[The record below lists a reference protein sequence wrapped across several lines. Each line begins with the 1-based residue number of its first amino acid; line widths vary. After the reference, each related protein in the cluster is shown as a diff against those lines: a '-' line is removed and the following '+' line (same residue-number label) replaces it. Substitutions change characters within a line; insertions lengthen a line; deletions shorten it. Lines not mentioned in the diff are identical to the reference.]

1 MPREMSCP
9 RGHKLQ
15 VSDAHLGQ
23 EVRCPTC
30 GVSFVAAD
38 PGGGGGGAEVPLI
51 VPQGGTGMAALRAR
65 LGLRGNGWSLFSR
78 SAGRPVL
85 MVGLLLV
92 LLARGCDTVGRR
104 AVQRSSAKLALAKS
118 TFDDEYQARQIGLR
132 QDIELIDEEIEKIQA
147 KDERSDA
154 DNARIEQRREDRS
167 KAQERLSNLREE
179 QQKEQQSLE
188 RTTWRRLEIAARD
201 AQVENQISGYWRE
214 MLFVFGSIVLA
225 FGLLVVSWTAEGAE
239 RWICLMMLAIITF
252 SLYVGGIAWIPGIP
266 MG

>member
-30 GVSFVAAD
+30 GVSFVAVD
-38 PGGGGGGAEVPLI
+38 PDAGGGGAEAPQI

-65 LGLRGNGWSLFSR
+65 LGLGGGWSPFSLGV
-78 SAGRPVL
+78 GRPVL

-104 AVQRSSAKLALAKS
+104 SVQRSSAKLELAKS
-118 TFDDEYQARQIGLR
+118 AFDDEYQGKQISLQ
-132 QDIELIDEEIEKIQA
+132 QDLALADEEIAQIQ
-147 KDERSDA
+147 KKTERSDA
-154 DNARIEQRREDRS
+154 DNARIEQLREVRS
-167 KAQERLSNLREE
+167 KTQEKLSDLREE
-179 QQKEQQSLE
+179 QQKKRQALE
-188 RTTWRRLEIAARD
+188 WTTWLTLQIAARD
-201 AQVENQISGYWRE
+201 AQVENQLSAYWRE

-225 FGLLVVSWTAEGAE
+225 FGLLVVSWSAEGAE

-266 MG
+266 IR